1 MATHMLIRPLT
12 TVEEVRQCEEIQR
25 QTWGMEDLEVVPL
38 SVLITA
44 AKNEGVLLGAFM
56 ADQMIG
62 FTFGFLGARPT
73 AQRNVPVHSRL
84 KLCSHMTA
92 VLPPY
97 RDQGI
102 GYALKLAQRDHALAQ
117 GLDLITWTYDPLEG
131 RNAALN
137 IAKLGTVTNTYLRNI
152 YGEMRD
158 ALNAGLPTDRF
169 QVDWWIR
176 SQRVKMRLAGERPRL
191 SYEQIIASGAQV
203 INPVTLQS
211 DGTPQPGAWQLPS
224 SPMAIAEIPAD
235 FQALKR
241 KDLALAHAWRQH
253 ARELFEACFAAGYVV
268 TDFLHE
274 TVGGW
279 PRNFYIL
286 TRQEDTQ
293 AL

>member
-1 MATHMLIRPLT
+1 MATHVLIRPLT
-12 TVEEVRQCEEIQR
+12 TVEEVRQCEELQR
-25 QTWGMEDLEVVPL
+25 QAWGMDDLEVVPL

-44 AKNEGVLLGAFM
+44 AKNEGVLLGAFIEG
-56 ADQMIG
+56 QMIG

-73 AQRNVPVHSRL
+73 AQRDVPVHNRL

-102 GYALKLAQRDHALAQ
+102 GYALKCAQRDHALAQ

-152 YGEMRD
+152 YGEMKD

-176 SQRVKMRLAGERPRL
+176 SERVKMRLAGERPRL
-191 SYEQIIASGAQV
+191 SYDRLSASGVQV
-203 INPVTLQS
+203 INPAVFRS
-211 DGTPQPGAWQLPS
+211 DGTPRPGAWQLPS
-224 SPMAIAEIPAD
+224 GPTAMAEIPAD

-241 KDLALAHAWRQH
+241 KDLSLAHAWRQH
-253 ARELFEACFAAGYVV
+253 TRELFEACFAAGYVV

-279 PRNFYIL
+279 ARNFYIL
-286 TRQEDTQ
+286 TRQEGN
-293 AL
+293 L